1 MGIQVALVADRS
13 GRYAHVWGQARTF
26 NQFHEQLED
35 IGCEVIED
43 QSSDWDGCTRD
54 EIAEDCLS
62 VHQLLNDSDFIPHD

>member
-1 MGIQVALVADRS
+1 MRTHIALVADRS
-13 GRYAHVWGQARTF
+13 GRYAHVWGTAQTF
-26 NQFHEQLED
+26 ALFHDQLED

-43 QSSDWDGCTRD
+43 QSIEWDGCTRD